1 MFIDKFL
8 LLRASLE
15 KLSGNVITEETF
27 PFKRE
32 SLAVSESLRRVTLK
46 GRLLEIPLMAFVET
60 NGNGPMS
67 SLTIPS
73 SKDDKIRAGSEGA
86 VRLNIE
92 KTNMITVGTIMAG
105 LNNSLL
111 RKSEYE
117 EGIKLNLK

>member
-1 MFIDKFL
+1 
-8 LLRASLE
+8 
-15 KLSGNVITEETF
+15 
-27 PFKRE
+27 
-32 SLAVSESLRRVTLK
+32 
-46 GRLLEIPLMAFVET
+46 MAFVET

-67 SLTIPS
+67 SLTTPS

-92 KTNMITVGTIMAG
+92 KTNMITVGTIIAG

-117 EGIKLNLK
+117 EDIMLNLK

>member
-1 MFIDKFL
+1 
-8 LLRASLE
+8 
-15 KLSGNVITEETF
+15 
-27 PFKRE
+27 
-32 SLAVSESLRRVTLK
+32 
-46 GRLLEIPLMAFVET
+46 MAFVET

-111 RKSEYE
+111 RKLEYE
-117 EGIKLNLK
+117 EGIMLNLK

>member
-1 MFIDKFL
+1 
-8 LLRASLE
+8 
-15 KLSGNVITEETF
+15 
-27 PFKRE
+27 
-32 SLAVSESLRRVTLK
+32 
-46 GRLLEIPLMAFVET
+46 MAFEET

-117 EGIKLNLK
+117 EGIMLNLK